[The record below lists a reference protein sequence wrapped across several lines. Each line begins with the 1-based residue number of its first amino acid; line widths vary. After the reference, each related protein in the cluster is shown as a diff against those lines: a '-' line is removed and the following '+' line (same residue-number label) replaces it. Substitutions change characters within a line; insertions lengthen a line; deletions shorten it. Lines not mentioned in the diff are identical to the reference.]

1 LLSIPIKY
9 CKEHGVI
16 NTDTLSIF
24 NKICPKWKL
33 FDTKVMIAIGFL
45 RWLFNYQRKEIKL
58 FLEGRGINIS
68 TGEISNLSEE
78 FLLRFYVVHKNH
90 SSQMKNLF
98 EKNAGYILHLD
109 GSAEAGDEITFTAKE
124 GITGITIDSWIMP
137 SEGRDFIKPFL
148 ENIKNIY
155 GSPLTVVRDMREEIA
170 VSVSEVFTG
179 VAQQIC
185 HYHFVRNI
193 GDIIFKHRYEKLRK
207 AILDTHILARI
218 LSLKNKLMDGI
229 LNQERIVIA
238 EFYWVRLAIEYILHP
253 REIKSDYPFV
263 LPYLELMNRIVEIF
277 EMFRKIVMWNAWH
290 NKKIDFVLKFNDY
303 LKKIV
308 ATNEVQM
315 WYNKIEY
322 IWKWFEEI
330 RKVLRVSRELSE
342 KGQMNSPTLA
352 NENDHELKKT
362 ILKIREEGRK
372 LGGEYIAIS
381 EQICENCE
389 NHMEEL
395 FVKVMNKKGDE
406 IKIVRNNGIE
416 ELNHRW
422 SRMHIRRRTG
432 RSKTTNEM
440 EKYGALLAVFSNIEN
455 ENYINKVLDDV
466 LDFVR
471 DMQNVSK
478 EEVQDA
484 RRLIRTFPQCPLI
497 RSDERRPVILREFI
511 EMIGDEIDDISDR
524 DIEIWLNNFKTEDL
538 LTP

>member
-16 NTDTLSIF
+16 NTHTISIS
-24 NKICPKWKL
+24 NKICPKWRT

-45 RWLFNYQRKEIKL
+45 RWLFNYQREEIQL
-58 FLEGRGINIS
+58 FLEGRGVKIS

-78 FLLRFYVVHKNH
+78 FLLRFYVIHKNH

-98 EKNAGYILHLD
+98 ENNAGYILHLD

-124 GITGITIDSWIMP
+124 GISGITIDSWIMP
-137 SEGRDFIKPFL
+137 SEGREYIKPFL
-148 ENIKNIY
+148 ENIKKIF
-155 GSPLTVVRDMREEIA
+155 GSPLTVIRDMSEEIA
-170 VSVSEVFTG
+170 SSVSEVFKG
-179 VAQQIC
+179 VSHQIC

-193 GDIIFKHRYEKLRK
+193 GDIIFKHRYEELRK
-207 AILDTHILARI
+207 AILNTHILARI
-218 LSLKNKLMDGI
+218 LSLKKKLMGGI
-229 LNQERIVIA
+229 SNKERIVAA
-238 EFYWVRLAIEYILHP
+238 EYYWVRLAIEYILHP

-263 LPYLELMNRIVEIF
+263 LPYLELMNRIVEIL
-277 EMFRKIVMWNAWH
+277 EMFRKIVMWNSWH

-303 LKKIV
+303 LKKMV
-308 ATNEVQM
+308 TTEEVQM
-315 WYNKIEY
+315 WYKKIQC

-330 RKVLRVSRELSE
+330 RKVLRVGRELSE
-342 KGQMNSPTLA
+342 KGQMNSPTTA
-352 NENDHELKKT
+352 NENNEELKK
-362 ILKIREEGRK
+362 ILLIIRNEGMK
-372 LGGEYIAIS
+372 LGGDYIAIS
-381 EQICENCE
+381 KKICENCE

-432 RSKTTNEM
+432 RSRTTKEM

-455 ENYINKVLDDV
+455 ENYINKVLGGV
-466 LDFVR
+466 VDFVR
-471 DMQNVSK
+471 GMQNIA
-478 EEVQDA
+478 EDEIEDA
-484 RRLIRTFPQCPLI
+484 RKLIRTFPQCPLI

-511 EMIGDEIDDISDR
+511 AIIQDEIEDISDL
-524 DIEIWLNNFKTEDL
+524 DIEKWLKNFKTEDL